1 MRRTLFAA
9 VAVAGAGLLGGCG
22 DSFFL
27 SVSTDGI
34 IEVRVQTDGLAQ
46 TGWRVRVDGGVERA
60 VPAGG
65 TVTLTSLRTGTHVVE
80 LSGVPAGCRV
90 RGANPRQVLVNG
102 DGPTPV
108 SFETQCGGIT
118 AASAAAA

>member
-1 MRRTLFAA
+1 MCRTLFAA
-9 VAVAGAGLLGGCG
+9 VAVAGLLSACG
-22 DSFFL
+22 DNFFL
-27 SVSTDGI
+27 SVSSDGI
-34 IEVRVQTDGLAQ
+34 IEVRVRTEGLAQ

-65 TVTLTSLRTGTHVVE
+65 TVTLTSLRTGTHSVE
-80 LSGVPAGCRV
+80 LSGVPTGCRV

-108 SFETQCGGIT
+108 SFDAQCGSI
-118 AASAAAA
+118 ASASAAAA

>member
-1 MRRTLFAA
+1 MCRTLFAA
-9 VAVAGAGLLGGCG
+9 VAVASAGLLSGCG

-34 IEVRVQTDGLAQ
+34 IEVRIRTDGLAQ

-65 TVTLTSLRTGTHVVE
+65 TVTLTALRTGTHEVE

-102 DGPTPV
+102 DAPTPV
-108 SFETQCGGIT
+108 SFEAQCGSI
-118 AASAAAA
+118 ASASAAAA

>member
-1 MRRTLFAA
+1 MFAA
-9 VAVAGAGLLGGCG
+9 VAVAGLLSGCG

-34 IEVRVQTDGLAQ
+34 IEVRVQTDGLPQ

-65 TVTLTSLRTGTHVVE
+65 AVTLTSLRTGTHEVE

-90 RGANPRQVLVNG
+90 RGDNPRQVLVNG
-102 DGPTPV
+102 DAPTPV
-108 SFETQCGGIT
+108 SFDAQCASI
-118 AASAAAA
+118 AFPSAAEA